1 MGTFGVYCQNNIFSG
16 QCIFRTKTLSNFIS
30 PPGGFT
36 SPPGGFISPPGIFT
50 SPPGGFISPPGG
62 FTSPPGERG
71 RKNPPDAPNLG
82 GVGNI
87 SDGTRFARHPRKT
100 FSEQVFPTPARPRTY
115 FPDALKMGGVGHIS
129 AGKDI
134 ARLPQAG
141 WPVREQR

>member
-1 MGTFGVYCQNNIFSG
+1 MQHILHICHILYLCSIIKRG
-16 QCIFRTKTLSNFIS
+16 
-30 PPGGFT
+30 PPGIFT
-36 SPPGGFISPPGIFT
+36 ILPGGFISPV
-50 SPPGGFISPPGG
+50 GG

-115 FPDALKMGGVGHIS
+115 FPHALKMGGVGHIS
-129 AGKDI
+129 AGKEI
-134 ARLPQAG
+134 VQLPRVC
-141 WPVREQR
+141 WHVLEQRRCWRDSRQFFEDQKIGQPRLCGD